1 MNQFFSFKRFTLLV
15 LKHWADNKRRYSL
28 SVLALTGLLAGW
40 FVLMM
45 LGEAGNPMNEEIQR
59 AAYFFL
65 LFAAGAF
72 YASQYFGD
80 LGSKGRGS
88 NFLLVPA
95 SSFEKLLCALLFGVL
110 LFFVAFTAVF
120 YLVDVVMVNIANSYW
135 AADAGKASVTNVFK
149 ASVLESNNGSAMR
162 LLLLYFPLQ
171 SAFLLGSV
179 YFERYSFI
187 KTIISGFAAFLIVFG
202 VVYLLYSQLDPW
214 ENLPGGTLASSGAG
228 LDEPPAEVP
237 AWVGKTYRSIVMYA
251 FAPFFWIVTY
261 YRLKEKQ
268 V

>member
-1 MNQFFSFKRFTLLV
+1 MNQFFSFKRFSLLV

-28 SVLALTGLLAGW
+28 SVLALAGLLAGW
-40 FVLMM
+40 FVFMM
-45 LGEAGNPMNEEIQR
+45 LANEEGNPMDEEMQR
-59 AAYFFL
+59 VVYFFL
-65 LFAAGAF
+65 LFAGGAF
-72 YASQYFGD
+72 YASQYFRD

-95 SSFEKLLCALLFGVL
+95 SSFEKLLCAVLFVVL

-120 YLVDVVMVNIANSYW
+120 YLVDVVMVNIANRYW
-135 AADAGKASVTNVFK
+135 ADAGKVPVTNIFE
-149 ASVLESNNGSAMR
+149 ASVLQSKDGSSIR
-162 LLLLYFPLQ
+162 LLLLYFSLQ

-187 KTIISGFAAFLIVFG
+187 KTIISGFVVFIIVFG
-202 VVYLLYSQLDPW
+202 LVYFLYSQFDPW
-214 ENLPGGTLASSGAG
+214 ENPPGGPLAS
-228 LDEPPAEVP
+228 DESPDEIP
-237 AWVGKTYRSIVMYA
+237 AWIGKMYRFIVLYA

>member
-1 MNQFFSFKRFTLLV
+1 MNQFFSFKRFSLLV

-28 SVLALTGLLAGW
+28 SVLALTGLLTGW

-45 LGEAGNPMNEEIQR
+45 LGESGNPMNEEIQR
-59 AAYFFL
+59 AAYFFF

-80 LGSKGRGS
+80 LGSKGKGS

-95 SSFEKLLCALLFGVL
+95 SSFEKLLCAVLFAVL

-135 AADAGKASVTNVFK
+135 ADSGKVPVTNILK
-149 ASVLESNNGSAMR
+149 ATVLEFNDGWAMR
-162 LLLLYFPLQ
+162 LLLLYIPVQ

-202 VVYLLYSQLDPW
+202 LVYLLYSQFDPW
-214 ENLPGGTLASSGAG
+214 QNIPEGALASSGADP
-228 LDEPPAEVP
+228 DEYPVPVP
-237 AWVGKTYRSIVMYA
+237 AWIGKTYRFIVMYA
-251 FAPFFWIVTY
+251 FAPFFWIVAY